1 MSTLAESNLRKLRK
15 YYFRIMFV
23 ICCLRI
29 FWYQYFEENSYA
41 CLFFFFRFSDQLPEG
56 NVFIGMCFLIRIV
69 SAIGTSFSQTAILAI
84 LSVTFKEKLST
95 VFVSKM
101 HYYHT
106 KLDDSVITFFIR
118 WTKSKKNN
126 NIWQSWTR
134 NNDFQFQTF

>member
-1 MSTLAESNLRKLRK
+1 ML
-15 YYFRIMFV
+15 V

-29 FWYQYFEENSYA
+29 FCYQYFEENSYA
-41 CLFFFFRFSDQLPEG
+41 CLFFFFRFADQLPEG

-95 VFVSKM
+95 AFVSKM

-106 KLDDSVITFFIR
+106 KLDDSIITFFIR

-126 NIWQSWTR
+126 NI
-134 NNDFQFQTF
+134 